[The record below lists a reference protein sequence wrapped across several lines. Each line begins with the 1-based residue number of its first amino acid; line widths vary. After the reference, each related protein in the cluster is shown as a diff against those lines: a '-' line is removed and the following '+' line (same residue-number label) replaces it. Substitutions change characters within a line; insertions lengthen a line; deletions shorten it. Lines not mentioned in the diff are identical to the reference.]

1 MAGSAAKRYARAI
14 FDLAKEE
21 GQVDAW
27 SQRLAAVHEVL
38 AHPEARP
45 VLTNPTIPVQRRQE
59 VAIALLDDRLGPE
72 GVNLAK
78 LLISANRLDD
88 VDAIAEEYGRLVDE
102 DAGRIRAT
110 AVTAVPLSRPD
121 VYKLEAELAE
131 KFGHEVRLNTT
142 VDRAIIG
149 GLVLRIG
156 DRVIDASVATR
167 LQQLRQRLAGV

>member
-21 GQVDAW
+21 GQVEAW
-27 SQRLAAVHEVL
+27 SQRLAAVREVL
-38 AHPEARP
+38 AHPEART
-45 VLTNPTIPVQRRQE
+45 VLANPTISVQRRQE
-59 VAIALLDDRLGPE
+59 VASALLDARVGPE

-78 LLISANRLDD
+78 LLVGANRLDD
-88 VDAIAEEYGRLVDE
+88 VDAIAEDYARLVDE
-102 DAGRIRAT
+102 DVGRIRAT
-110 AVTAVPLSRPD
+110 AITAVPLRRAD
-121 VYKLEAELAE
+121 ADKLETELAQ
-131 KFGHEVRLNTT
+131 KLGHEVRLETT
-142 VDRAIIG
+142 VDPVIIG